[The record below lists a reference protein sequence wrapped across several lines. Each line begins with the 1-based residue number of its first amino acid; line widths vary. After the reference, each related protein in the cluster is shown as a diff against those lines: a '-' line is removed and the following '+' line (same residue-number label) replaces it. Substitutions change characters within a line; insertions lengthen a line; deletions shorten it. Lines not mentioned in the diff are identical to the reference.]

1 MAADQREGPTPVSL
15 DVSVEPAKEPFA
27 GKRPRG
33 RPRRGGL
40 STKRQEFV
48 NQMGMGLTP
57 RAAARQAGYS
67 GFENEANRLLK
78 TPGVLD
84 AVLRA
89 LQKTAAKWSH
99 VRALAMNALMDTLS
113 LREWK
118 CDCGGEGVCK
128 TCGKVIFYPTA
139 DPKTRTAA
147 AVGAL
152 GLLSKIG
159 DGKSLGDRADAE
171 DSPLS
176 AAEATARVL
185 GQAAAEVGGKIVIM
199 IPPEGKAN

>member
-1 MAADQREGPTPVSL
+1 MAS
-15 DVSVEPAKEPFA
+15 
-27 GKRPRG
+27 
-33 RPRRGGL
+33 GL
-40 STKRQEFV
+40 S
-48 NQMGMGLTP
+48 G
-57 RAAARQAGYS
+57 RAAAKQAGFA

-78 TPGVLD
+78 EPGVLD

-99 VRALAMNALMDTLS
+99 VRALAMNTLMDTLS
-113 LREWK
+113 LREFV
-118 CDCGGEGVCK
+118 CGCGGTGVCK
-128 TCGKVIFYPTA
+128 VCGKPILYPTV

-159 DGKSLGDRADAE
+159 DGRSLADKADAE
-171 DSPLS
+171 DAALSP
-176 AAEATARVL
+176 AEATKRVL
-185 GQAAAEVGGKIVIM
+185 GQAAAEVGGKVIVM